1 MIESFVEGRVRL
13 RSPLLADA
21 TLANR
26 LSSEL
31 LKIDGVQKVEFNPR
45 TNGTL
50 LEYDKTRLPLSLLK
64 QAAPLFTRMNDL
76 SKLPSGERLAAL
88 EQNTVFR
95 AFSRADHNGRRR
107 R

>member
-1 MIESFVEGRVRL
+1 MIESFIEGRVRL
-13 RSPLLADA
+13 RSPLLTDA

-45 TNGTL
+45 TNGAL

-76 SKLPSGERLAAL
+76 KKLPGGERLAAL
-88 EQNTVFR
+88 ECLLLEL
-95 AFSRADHNGRRR
+95 AGILNG
-107 R
+107 